1 MTTKWNEFEITTIWT
16 AVHGATIGRISAVE
30 HLIDVFHFSFAGMKS
45 ILNFF
50 IMIEEQIL

>member
-1 MTTKWNEFEITTIWT
+1 VTTKWNEFEITTIWT
-16 AVHGATIGRISAVE
+16 AVHGAAIGRISAVE
-30 HLIDVFHFSFAGMKS
+30 HLIDVLHFSFAGMKS